1 MLLREGPDF
10 RFEFV
15 SQCNLPT
22 DKGLFTLRAYRYTD
36 HKTGKQIEPVALF
49 CGELGGQEDV
59 LMRVHDQCLTS
70 EVLGSKRCDCK
81 EQLELAM
88 DKVMA
93 EPGGGMILY
102 LPQEGRGIGLAN
114 KVAAYALQEQGL
126 DTVDANLALGFG
138 DDERTYDYVPY
149 ILEHFGVRSV
159 RLATNNPF
167 KVRSLRTM
175 GVEVTRMVPLRAVP
189 NRYNLHY
196 LRTKHLKM
204 EHDLGLGLDEDE
216 DEGQATSEGLTDS
229 EERNST
235 TSDATSKGEE
245 GDALVM
251 EAEAEGPPHVE
262 YAFGRETVVAAVQAI
277 KEGKIVLVVD
287 DEDRENEGDFI
298 MAAEAATKETLAF
311 IVRHGSGVVC
321 VALEGDEC
329 DRLQLPPMVVD
340 NQDPK
345 KTAYTIS
352 VDARVN
358 TTTGIS
364 AHDRAVTLR
373 LLASSSSQPSDFSRP
388 GHVFPLRYSEGGVLV
403 RRGHT
408 EASVDLARLAGKRP
422 AGVLCEVVNDDGS
435 MARLP
440 ELQVFA
446 KTHGMVLT
454 SIQDLCA
461 YRLETE
467 ASSR

>member
-1 MLLREGPDF
+1 
-10 RFEFV
+10 
-15 SQCNLPT
+15 
-22 DKGLFTLRAYRYTD
+22 
-36 HKTGKQIEPVALF
+36 
-49 CGELGGQEDV
+49 
-59 LMRVHDQCLTS
+59 
-70 EVLGSKRCDCK
+70 
-81 EQLELAM
+81 
-88 DKVMA
+88 
-93 EPGGGMILY
+93 
-102 LPQEGRGIGLAN
+102 
-114 KVAAYALQEQGL
+114 LQ
-126 DTVDANLALGFG
+126 
-138 DDERTYDYVPY
+138 
-149 ILEHFGVRSV
+149 
-159 RLATNNPF
+159 
-167 KVRSLRTM
+167 
-175 GVEVTRMVPLRAVP
+175 
-189 NRYNLHY
+189 
-196 LRTKHLKM
+196 
-204 EHDLGLGLDEDE
+204 
-216 DEGQATSEGLTDS
+216 
-229 EERNST
+229 
-235 TSDATSKGEE
+235 
-245 GDALVM
+245 
-251 EAEAEGPPHVE
+251 
-262 YAFGRETVVAAVQAI
+262 
-277 KEGKIVLVVD
+277 GKIVLVVD

-340 NQDPK
+340 NQVRSESSPYICPLLWPLSHDVAAWVVVNNTQDPK